1 MNFSNTLLGP
11 LAPPALPGFIATMAL
26 SETQAGRDPDGRVG
40 AAPTNSGLPHLHR
53 LPSPHAVLTTPVDR
67 SGASVWFMMR
77 SRIGL
82 LTRTALAFP
91 EQRAGRHPQLSFR
104 GLLKLHS
111 RYGLRI
117 CSPTL
122 CGLCHEAPIPP
133 VNPAKRP
140 VSYPV
145 IPTTPG
151 VGFTPTGNLHPL
163 GRTPVPQNSRA
174 LPNPLISHFQKSRF
188 ASSPSLP
195 KLPKLLSRRSS
206 AAFASPTRAS
216 DPVHSISF
224 SKIPMKTPKAH
235 QNRFPE
241 CDATTGR

>member
-1 MNFSNTLLGP
+1 MAP
-11 LAPPALPGFIATMAL
+11 LRPKLAAA
-26 SETQAGRDPDGRVG
+26 DPRSTGWSR
-40 AAPTNSGLPHLHR
+40 PHHLRASPYLHR

-77 SRIGL
+77 SRIGFL
-82 LTRTALAFP
+82 PGPLWPSLNK
-91 EQRAGRHPQLSFR
+91 RAGRHPQPSFR

-122 CGLCHEAPIPP
+122 CGLCHEAPIPS

-151 VGFTPTGNLHPL
+151 VGLPPTGNLRPCRGARL
-163 GRTPVPQNSRA
+163 FRKTAEAPWLIATRTTASFKIGP
-174 LPNPLISHFQKSRF
+174 F
-188 ASSPSLP
+188 ASLDRPPSA
-195 KLPKLLSRRSS
+195 LLDAFVAASGYPRERPVQINAFCVTSS
-206 AAFASPTRAS
+206 S
-216 DPVHSISF
+216 
-224 SKIPMKTPKAH
+224 
-235 QNRFPE
+235 
-241 CDATTGR
+241 